1 MPSQNQFTGSLPVGY
16 GAHKLLNVQSHKLL
30 ADMSSLEEEKLHD
43 DILFEGDI
51 DDEQKMFPEEFCDS
65 DNAND
70 IKLKKEQSFRNK
82 NNREWYVSKALN
94 DRITYLHI
102 KRAIKIIIPR
112 EYVSRERS
120 RRHIASNYLPGLEPI
135 NSDHNVQKYRFYA
148 FKLSSGYHLGK
159 IIFLEDQ
166 GNPVVS
172 SNSANAHVTFR
183 ALILSEQGENQFT
196 YSSPLKISRWL
207 NIDRVYSEVHLTS
220 INGGRYLL
228 GKNSE
233 NIFREIQK
241 KQLEF
246 EDFMLAKSISS
257 NVSLDY
263 VEVEEIVDRKVDQ
276 LSHQY
281 IYQVKSKGEIDLIWL
296 NAHNFLEPV
305 KYNKRRSRD
314 NLPRKPQFAQKPEKK
329 IKRKRKVEAGQ
340 STIPTKIKKTLV
352 IVIQSYKFGSDASL
366 LVEEYGIFKELR
378 LKPQD
383 VNDVLGS
390 CWVSDVHIHAAGI
403 LFKKETV
410 SYLPNV
416 T

>member
-1 MPSQNQFTGSLPVGY
+1 M
-16 GAHKLLNVQSHKLL
+16 
-30 ADMSSLEEEKLHD
+30 
-43 DILFEGDI
+43 
-51 DDEQKMFPEEFCDS
+51 S

-246 EDFMLAKSISS
+246 EDFMLAKKLSS
-257 NVSLDY
+257 DVSLEY
-263 VEVEEIVDRKVDQ
+263 VEVEDIVDRKVDQ

-281 IYQVKSKGEIDLIWL
+281 LYQVKLKGEIDLVWL
-296 NAHNFLEPV
+296 NAHNFHEPV
-305 KYNKRRSRD
+305 KYNKRRSQD
-314 NLPRKPQFAQKPEKK
+314 SLPRK
-329 IKRKRKVEAGQ
+329 
-340 STIPTKIKKTLV
+340 
-352 IVIQSYKFGSDASL
+352 
-366 LVEEYGIFKELR
+366 
-378 LKPQD
+378 
-383 VNDVLGS
+383 
-390 CWVSDVHIHAAGI
+390 
-403 LFKKETV
+403 
-410 SYLPNV
+410 
-416 T
+416 

>member
-1 MPSQNQFTGSLPVGY
+1 MWNFLEKKESVVPSQNQFTGSLPVCY
-16 GAHKLLNVQSHKLL
+16 GAQKLLNVQSHKLL

-51 DDEQKMFPEEFCDS
+51 DDEEKMFPEEFCDS

-70 IKLKKEQSFRNK
+70 IKLKKEQSLRNK

-112 EYVSRERS
+112 EYVSSERS
-120 RRHIASNYLPGLEPI
+120 RRHIAANYLPGLEPI
-135 NSDHNVQKYRFYA
+135 DSDHNVQKYRFYA

-159 IIFLEDQ
+159 IIFLEEQ
-166 GNPVVS
+166 RNPVIS
-172 SNSANAHVTFR
+172 SNSANAHVMFR

-207 NIDRVYSEVHLTS
+207 NIDRVHSGVHSTS

-246 EDFMLAKSISS
+246 EDFMLAKKLSS
-257 NVSLDY
+257 DVPLEY
-263 VEVEEIVDRKVDQ
+263 VEVEDIVDRKVDQ

-281 IYQVKSKGEIDLIWL
+281 LYQVKLKGEIDLVWL
-296 NAHNFLEPV
+296 NAHNFLELV
-305 KYNKRRSRD
+305 KYNKRRSQD
-314 NLPRKPQFAQKPEKK
+314 ILPRKPQFAQKPGKE
-329 IKRKRKVEAGQ
+329 IKRKRKVEGGQ
-340 STIPTKIKKTLV
+340 STIPTKIRKKSV
-352 IVIQSYKFGSDASL
+352 NVIQSYSFGPDPFL
-366 LVEEYGIFKELR
+366 FGEESGIYQELG
-378 LKPQD
+378 LKQQPTR
-383 VNDVLGS
+383 
-390 CWVSDVHIHAAGI
+390 HA
-403 LFKKETV
+403 T
-410 SYLPNV
+410 S
-416 T
+416 

>member
-1 MPSQNQFTGSLPVGY
+1 MKKKDLSNSLEKKESVVPSQNQFKGSLPVGY
-16 GAHKLLNVQSHKLL
+16 GLHKLLNVQSHKLL
-30 ADMSSLEEEKLHD
+30 ADMSSMEEEKLHD
-43 DILFEGDI
+43 DILFEG
-51 DDEQKMFPEEFCDS
+51 EEKMFPEEFCDS

-172 SNSANAHVTFR
+172 SNSANAHTTFR
-183 ALILSEQGENQFT
+183 ALILSEQRENQFT
-196 YSSPLKISRWL
+196 YSSPLKISSWL

-220 INGGRYLL
+220 INGSKYLL

-233 NIFREIQK
+233 NIFR
-241 KQLEF
+241 
-246 EDFMLAKSISS
+246 
-257 NVSLDY
+257 
-263 VEVEEIVDRKVDQ
+263 
-276 LSHQY
+276 
-281 IYQVKSKGEIDLIWL
+281 
-296 NAHNFLEPV
+296 
-305 KYNKRRSRD
+305 
-314 NLPRKPQFAQKPEKK
+314 
-329 IKRKRKVEAGQ
+329 
-340 STIPTKIKKTLV
+340 
-352 IVIQSYKFGSDASL
+352 
-366 LVEEYGIFKELR
+366 
-378 LKPQD
+378 
-383 VNDVLGS
+383 
-390 CWVSDVHIHAAGI
+390 
-403 LFKKETV
+403 
-410 SYLPNV
+410 
-416 T
+416 